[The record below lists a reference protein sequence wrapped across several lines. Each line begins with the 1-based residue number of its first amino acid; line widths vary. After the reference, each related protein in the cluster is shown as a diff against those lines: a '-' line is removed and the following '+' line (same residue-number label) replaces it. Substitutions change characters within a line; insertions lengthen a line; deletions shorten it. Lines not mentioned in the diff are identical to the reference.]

1 MCEFVSKKCLKEP
14 KAQFLKIINKVQKQI
29 KDKYKI
35 TFSYRPIGSGK
46 KNLVVKKCTT
56 NEFDLDYEI
65 TLQKI
70 LEEIDLND
78 AKKIKYLFIEVLNEF
93 LPKEFNRSEDSTQA
107 ITIKNP
113 SFKFGY
119 DIIITYVLGDA
130 RYILRNDKN
139 SNNANNNDYKWAQM
153 CDYRSNYKLIKGPE
167 MNNHLRK
174 LYLKKRHNSINGKS
188 KNQKKSYQIL
198 NEAINETLKVFN
210 VQINV

>member
-14 KAQFLKIINKVQKQI
+14 KAQFLKIIKKVQKQI

-70 LEEIDLND
+70 SEEIDLND
-78 AKKIKYLFIEVLNEF
+78 AKKIKYLFIKVLNEF
-93 LPKEFNRSEDSTQA
+93 LPKEFNRCEDSTQA

-119 DIIITYVLGDA
+119 DIIITYVLGDE

-153 CDYRSNYKLIKGPE
+153 CDYHSNYKLIKGPE

-174 LYLKKRHNSINGKS
+174 LYLKKRHNSINEK
-188 KNQKKSYQIL
+188 KKSYQIL
-198 NEAINETLKVFN
+198 NEAINETLKFLMFK
-210 VQINV
+210 